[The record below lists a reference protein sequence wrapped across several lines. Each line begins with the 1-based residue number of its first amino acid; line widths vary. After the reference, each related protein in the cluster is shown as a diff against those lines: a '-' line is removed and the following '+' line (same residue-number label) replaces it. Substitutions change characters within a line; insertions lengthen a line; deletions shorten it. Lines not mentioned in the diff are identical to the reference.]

1 MLACCHAAI
10 YGGTTIRFLQRAAL
24 QVLKQTNTVV
34 QDSQCL
40 RGKVVWLIIW
50 SLASDPSQSIGE
62 FCSTYSGVVML
73 RTTKV

>member
-10 YGGTTIRFLQRAAL
+10 YGGTTIRFLHAAAL
-24 QVLKQTNTVV
+24 QVFKQTNTVV
-34 QDSQCL
+34 QDSRCL
-40 RGKVVWLIIW
+40 RVKVVWLIIW

-62 FCSTYSGVVML
+62 FCSTYSSVSMV